1 MDGQNKLNTTE
12 SFGIKLYTMLPED
25 LKEELR
31 QYVISETE
39 NLRIE
44 KESNEKVIDEVVSN
58 IIK

>member
-12 SFGIKLYTMLPED
+12 SLGIKLYTMLPED

-31 QYVISETE
+31 QYVISEAE

-44 KESNEKVIDEVVSN
+44 KELKEKLINEVVSN
-58 IIK
+58 MIK